1 LLRRCHRYQSKDA
14 QLSTEIE
21 LKLRVDERDMPALET
36 AACRLGTV
44 VHEPQLAHLTTK
56 YFDSRDRA
64 LAARGVALRLR
75 RNGKDYVQGVKAHH
89 GPDGGE
95 ASGVG
100 MARGEWEWPVQAADI
115 DFRPLNASPVI
126 DLIPAHAMASL
137 RPVFK
142 TDIHRSELEIRPDAA
157 TRVKIAFDRGAII
170 AGKRT
175 SNIAEIELEL
185 ANEDAEGREGA
196 LFRLALELQRAA
208 PLAIETVSKGARGYH
223 LLDDRKFEAAKA
235 APLVLQH
242 DQTVADGFRSIL
254 RNSLSH
260 LLANQAAALAANI
273 DGIHQM
279 RVAARRLRSAIR
291 LFHDVAVSD
300 EIGWLDGEVKWL
312 GQELG
317 HARDWDVFA
326 THTLECLQTNDATR
340 RAAAALAGPAARSRE
355 AAHASIQQTLQSPR
369 YTTLIL
375 TLGACIEAE
384 CWSETRDPAMRRLVT
399 QPLVEVVPD
408 WLERLA
414 HKARKAGRHIAKA
427 DAKNRHKLRKALKRL
442 RYASHFLCGLY
453 RQKQVDRYLTQLSKL
468 QDILGGLNDLA
479 TAEDFLTR
487 SGDGAAA
494 SPLQAQLRKR
504 EQKALGELGPAWRRL
519 RAETPFWS

>member
-1 LLRRCHRYQSKDA
+1 
-14 QLSTEIE
+14 
-21 LKLRVDERDMPALET
+21 
-36 AACRLGTV
+36 
-44 VHEPQLAHLTTK
+44 
-56 YFDSRDRA
+56 
-64 LAARGVALRLR
+64 
-75 RNGKDYVQGVKAHH
+75 
-89 GPDGGE
+89 
-95 ASGVG
+95 
-100 MARGEWEWPVQAADI
+100 
-115 DFRPLNASPVI
+115 
-126 DLIPAHAMASL
+126 
-137 RPVFK
+137 
-142 TDIHRSELEIRPDAA
+142 
-157 TRVKIAFDRGAII
+157 
-170 AGKRT
+170 
-175 SNIAEIELEL
+175 
-185 ANEDAEGREGA
+185 
-196 LFRLALELQRAA
+196 
-208 PLAIETVSKGARGYH
+208 
-223 LLDDRKFEAAKA
+223 
-235 APLVLQH
+235 
-242 DQTVADGFRSIL
+242 
-254 RNSLSH
+254 
-260 LLANQAAALAANI
+260 
-273 DGIHQM
+273 
-279 RVAARRLRSAIR
+279 
-291 LFHDVAVSD
+291 
-300 EIGWLDGEVKWL
+300 
-312 GQELG
+312 
-317 HARDWDVFA
+317 
-326 THTLECLQTNDATR
+326 LECLQTNDATR

-384 CWSETRDPAMRRLVT
+384 CWSKTRDPAVRRLVT

-414 HKARKAGRHIAKA
+414 HKARKTGRHIAKA